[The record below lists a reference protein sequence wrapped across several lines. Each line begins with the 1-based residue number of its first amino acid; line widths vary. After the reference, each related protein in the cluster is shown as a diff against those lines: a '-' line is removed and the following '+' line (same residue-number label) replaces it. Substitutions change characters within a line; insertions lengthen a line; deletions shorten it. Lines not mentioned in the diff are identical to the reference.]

1 MKEAKTKPPK
11 MGRPPKRE
19 GERLSKS
26 RTFRVRG
33 TLDNA
38 LQIAAERSGRSVSEE
53 IEFRLERSFGN
64 DGLLDMALGE
74 NVADLIQMIFMAVA
88 RSGIRTGSK
97 HSYEVLQAAI
107 FYIIAAFARQLVSHP
122 PRNEVETDGARIAK
136 DILESFGFTSLL
148 EHYKWMTGEH
158 QDKEAPSIPRDDLS
172 KSPQGLRWISE
183 QMPHWI
189 RRSFSPETRALIDQ
203 IKKLREA
210 EGDEIVPLIK
220 ADDIDGAIEAMGFKP
235 TEFRPDD
242 KAALLEAFK
251 AAAMSEGIP
260 PAPKG
265 TKKQ

>member
-1 MKEAKTKPPK
+1 MVHKYKGKIQMKEPKTKTPK
-11 MGRPPKRE
+11 MGRPPKHE

-26 RTFRVRG
+26 RTFRVRDA
-33 TLDNA
+33 LDNG
-38 LQIAAERSGRSVSEE
+38 LRIAAKRSGRSVSEE
-53 IEFRLERSFGN
+53 IESRLERSFGT

-74 NVADLIQMIFMAVA
+74 NIADLIQMIFMAVA

-107 FYIIAAFARQLVSHP
+107 FYIIAAFARQLVPRP
-122 PRNEVETDGARIAK
+122 PRNEVEKYGARIAK
-136 DILESFGFTSLL
+136 EVLESFGFTSLL

-158 QDKEAPSIPRDDLS
+158 PDKEAPSIPRDDMS
-172 KSPQGLRWISE
+172 KLPQGLQILE
-183 QMPHWI
+183 GM
-189 RRSFSPETRALIDQ
+189 RRRFSPETRALIDQ

-210 EGDEIVPLIK
+210 EGNEIVPLIK
-220 ADDIDGAIEAMGFKP
+220 AGDVDGAIEAMGLKP

-251 AAAMSEGIP
+251 AAA
-260 PAPKG
+260 PAAEG